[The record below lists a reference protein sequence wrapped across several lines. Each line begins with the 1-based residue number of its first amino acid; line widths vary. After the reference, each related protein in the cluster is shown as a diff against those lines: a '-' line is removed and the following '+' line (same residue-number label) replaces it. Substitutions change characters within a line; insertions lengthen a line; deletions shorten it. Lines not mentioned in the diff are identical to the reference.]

1 MGCGASKVTPQN
13 GEEAKPLH
21 ANGNKIEH
29 DSRSNGHANGSITAA
44 KSSGPGELNNN
55 QTNTQLNGNIN
66 VKPQEND
73 DVVNL
78 FSNGEIFDEQ
88 GLKESQQSPTQGKWI
103 KLTKIPVAYFF
114 AQEIL
119 IDFA

>member
-44 KSSGPGELNNN
+44 KANGSGELNNN
-55 QTNTQLNGNIN
+55 QNSTRLNGNIN
-66 VKPQEND
+66 VKPQGNGD
-73 DVVNL
+73 AVNSI
-78 FSNGEIFDEQ
+78 SNREVFDEQ
-88 GLKESQQSPTQGKWI
+88 DIKESQQSPTQGKWI
-103 KLTKIPVAYFF
+103 KLFPKLKYWWHIFGS
-114 AQEIL
+114 
-119 IDFA
+119 